1 MSGDTR
7 ALYRPETWE
16 TIGRHESV
24 EIKGERAGA
33 EMTVA
38 YCHACRQANVV
49 VWFER
54 FPCDPGAEPRR

>member
-7 ALYRPETWE
+7 ALYRPETWK

-24 EIKGERAGA
+24 EQKGEWIGA

-49 VWFER
+49 TWFER
-54 FPCDPGAEPRR
+54 FPCAASVGP